1 MRVNDPGVLLY
12 EAFVED
18 CVSRRDCPD
27 LGVDSIE
34 LAAISRDAVQ
44 VASRHH
50 SFALNHED
58 HPERLFVQE
67 FLEGERREE
76 SYLRCL

>member
-1 MRVNDPGVLLY
+1 MAAQHGVSDAVNEPGVFPY
-12 EAFVED
+12 EAFED

-44 VASRHH
+44 GRLSRHH
-50 SFALNHED
+50 SSALKHED
-58 HPERLFVQE
+58 RPER
-67 FLEGERREE
+67 
-76 SYLRCL
+76 